1 MHLTGSYG
9 AAAPNDA
16 WSWRLTFLGAFIVL
30 LPLALVAQLLFLPW
44 RSWLPG
50 AEGRQSLVGD
60 VRTSIHSFMSYLT

>member
-1 MHLTGSYG
+1 MHQTASAG
-9 AAAPNDA
+9 AVTPNDA

-30 LPLALVAQLLFLPW
+30 LPLAVVAQLLFLPW

-50 AEGRQSLVGD
+50 AEGQQSLIDD